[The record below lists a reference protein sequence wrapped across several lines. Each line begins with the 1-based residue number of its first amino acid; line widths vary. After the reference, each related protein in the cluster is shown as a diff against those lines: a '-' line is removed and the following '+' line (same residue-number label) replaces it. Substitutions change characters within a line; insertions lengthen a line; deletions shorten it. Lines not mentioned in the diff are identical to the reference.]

1 MNLWLHKFIYKSR
14 SISSFASHEKKL
26 VTSFPRIVYGQNV
39 LTQLAME
46 ISDGRESLSSEINTD
61 GSLKLV
67 IPMLLKMILRLVILE
82 SRSIK
87 RKN

>member
-1 MNLWLHKFIYKSR
+1 M
-14 SISSFASHEKKL
+14 
-26 VTSFPRIVYGQNV
+26 TSFPRIVYGQNV